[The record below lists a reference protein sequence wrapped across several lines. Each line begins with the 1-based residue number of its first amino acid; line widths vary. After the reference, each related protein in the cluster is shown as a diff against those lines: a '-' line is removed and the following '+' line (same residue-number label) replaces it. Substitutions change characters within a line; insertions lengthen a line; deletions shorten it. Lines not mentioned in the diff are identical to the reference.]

1 MGKLFRANGM
11 RVKKDKI
18 FWLCTFLTAVLAVY
32 ICGTRYIANIR
43 YEAGYAIDEVM
54 FLFFTVIGMICA
66 AFCGLFLGTEYSDG
80 TIRNKLMVGHRRNA
94 VYLAN
99 LLTVF
104 AAAMALWLI
113 YAAFALALGL
123 PTLGAPRMDWQE
135 GLTLALCGVL
145 VIAVF
150 SSLFTMESMLCQSR
164 AVASVTC
171 ITVFVMMLFASMM
184 IRSRLEEPELWTEYV
199 MSMNG
204 EIVKGDPIPNPQYV
218 GGVKR
223 QIFLFLN
230 EFLPTGQS
238 IEVSSGSIEHP
249 VRMALYS
256 VFIVAAS
263 TAAGLLGFRRK
274 DIH

>member
-1 MGKLFRANGM
+1 MGKLLRANSA
-11 RVKKDKI
+11 RVKKSRI
-18 FWLCTFLTAVLAVY
+18 FWLCAFLMAVMAVY
-32 ICGTRYIANIR
+32 LCCERYVVNIQ
-43 YEAGYAIDEVM
+43 YEVNYPLEEIM
-54 FLFFTVIGMICA
+54 FLFFTVIGMLCA
-66 AFCGLFLGTEYSDG
+66 IFCGLFLGTEYSDG

-94 VYLAN
+94 IYVAN

-104 AAAMALWLI
+104 AATLVLCVI

-123 PTLGAPRMDWQE
+123 PMLGAPRMGWQE
-135 GLTLALCGVL
+135 GLPMALCGVL
-145 VIAVF
+145 LIAAF
-150 SSLFTMESMLCQSR
+150 SSLFTMECMLCQSR

-171 ITVFVMMLFASMM
+171 ITVFVVMLFASMM
-184 IRSRLEEPELWTEYV
+184 IQSRLQEPELWTDYV
-199 MSMNG
+199 MSVNG
-204 EIVKGDPIPNPQYV
+204 EVVRGDPVPNPQYV

-238 IEVSSGSIEHP
+238 ITVSSGRLEHP

-263 TAAGLLGFRRK
+263 TTAGFLGFRRK

>member
-1 MGKLFRANGM
+1 MSKLLRANCA

-18 FWLCTFLTAVLAVY
+18 FWLCAFLTAIVAIYV
-32 ICGTRYIANIR
+32 CGTRYIANR
-43 YEAGYAIDEVM
+43 KYEANYSADEVM
-54 FLFFTVIGMICA
+54 FLFFTFIGMICA

-80 TIRNKLMVGHRRNA
+80 TMRNKLMVGHRRNA

-104 AAAMALWLI
+104 AATMTLCLI
-113 YAAFALALGL
+113 YAALALALGL
-123 PTLGAPRMDWQE
+123 PMLGAPRMGWQDI
-135 GLTLALCGVL
+135 LTLALCGVL
-145 VIAVF
+145 VIAAF
-150 SSLFTMESMLCQSR
+150 ASLFTMECMLCQSK

-171 ITVFVMMLFASMM
+171 ITVFVVMLFASMM
-184 IRSRLEEPELWTEYV
+184 ILSRLDEPELWTDYV
-199 MSMNG
+199 MSVNG
-204 EIVKGDPIPNPQYV
+204 EVVRGEPVPNPQYV

-223 QIFLFLN
+223 QIFAFLS

-238 IEVSSGSIEHP
+238 ITVSSGRLEHP

-256 VFIVAAS
+256 VLIVAAS
-263 TAAGLLGFRRK
+263 TTAGLLGFRRK